1 MSYDSIYQIRKTIT
15 MAQKLSKKDEEFTYY
30 VGASPEISQTIAL
43 LDSVIEAKM
52 IGEESATTLQFFRKF
67 LIRKNKALF
76 ASLCSELSKLSFYL
90 GLEDDTINAVETET

>member
-1 MSYDSIYQIRKTIT
+1 MKKTIT
-15 MAQKLSKKDEEFTYY
+15 MAQKLSRKDKEFTQY
-30 VGASPEISQTIAL
+30 VGASPELSQTIAL

-52 IGEESATTLQFFRKF
+52 VGEESIATLTFFRKF

-90 GLEDDTINAVETET
+90 GLEDDTINALAE

>member
-1 MSYDSIYQIRKTIT
+1 MSHYDSIYQIKKTIT
-15 MAQKLSKKDEEFTYY
+15 MAQRIVKEDGDFKHY

-43 LDSVIEAKM
+43 LDSILDAKM
-52 IGEESATTLQFFRKF
+52 IGKDSIKTMTFFRKF

-90 GLEDDTINAVETET
+90 GLEDDTIDAIAE